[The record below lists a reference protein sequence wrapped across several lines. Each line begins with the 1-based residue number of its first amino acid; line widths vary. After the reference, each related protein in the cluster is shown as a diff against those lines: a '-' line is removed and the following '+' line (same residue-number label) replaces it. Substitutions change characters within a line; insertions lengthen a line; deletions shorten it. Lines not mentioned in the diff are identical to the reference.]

1 MEGIII
7 KGIGGFYYVRSE
19 DGTIFETRACGRFRK
34 EKVTPLVG
42 DRVRLDESLGS
53 VVEISERSCEFVRPP
68 VSNITQM
75 IVVFSTVSPKVD
87 LRLVDTMLLYIE
99 SKGIKG
105 AVCINKSDL
114 DDAGNIEKIRRI
126 YVSAGYPVIVT
137 SAESGIGGEALR
149 ELLKDNISAFAGNSG
164 VGKSSLLNLIDS
176 DFSLQTGNVS
186 EKIQRGKHTTRHVE
200 LLPLSFGGYVLDT
213 PGFGKIDL
221 PQLQPRQLED
231 YFKEF
236 EPYKGNCKFTGCS
249 HTKEKGCA
257 VIDAL
262 EKGIISSSRH
272 ESYKEF
278 YEKLREIKPWE
289 RKNGM

>member
-1 MEGIII
+1 M
-7 KGIGGFYYVRSE
+7 
-19 DGTIFETRACGRFRK
+19 
-34 EKVTPLVG
+34 G
-42 DRVRLDESLGS
+42 DRVKLDESLGS
-53 VVEISERSCEFVRPP
+53 VIEIFERSCEFVRPP

-99 SKGIKG
+99 AKGIKG

-114 DDAGNIEKIRRI
+114 DDAENIENIKKI
-126 YVSAGYPVIVT
+126 YESAGYPVIVT
-137 SAESGIGGEALR
+137 SAEKGLGGEALAK
-149 ELLKDNISAFAGNSG
+149 LLKGNISAFAGNSG

-176 DFSLQTGNVS
+176 GFSLQTGDVS

-221 PQLQPRQLED
+221 PIMEAKYLED
-231 YFKEF
+231 FFREFKE
-236 EPYKGNCKFTGCS
+236 YKNECKFSGCS

-257 VIDAL
+257 VK
-262 EKGIISSSRH
+262 EKGKISASRY
-272 ESYKEF
+272 ESYTEF
-278 YEKLREIKPWE
+278 YERLKEFKPW
-289 RKNGM
+289 NI

>member
-1 MEGIII
+1 MEGTII
-7 KGIGGFYYVRSE
+7 KGIGGFYYVRSA
-19 DGTIFETRACGRFRK
+19 DGAVFETRACGRFRK
-34 EKVTPLVG
+34 EKITPLVG
-42 DRVRLDESLGS
+42 DRVKLDESLGS
-53 VVEISERSCEFVRPP
+53 VIEIFERSCEFVRPP

-99 SKGIKG
+99 AKGIKG

-114 DDAGNIEKIRRI
+114 DDAENIENIKKI
-126 YVSAGYPVIVT
+126 YESAGYPVIVT
-137 SAESGIGGEALR
+137 SAEKGLGGEALAK
-149 ELLKDNISAFAGNSG
+149 LLKDNISAFAGNSG

-176 DFSLQTGNVS
+176 GFSLQTGGVS

-221 PQLQPRQLED
+221 PIMEAKYLED
-231 YFKEF
+231 FFREFKE
-236 EPYKGNCKFTGCS
+236 YKNECKFSGCS

-257 VIDAL
+257 VKEAL
-262 EKGIISSSRH
+262 EKGKISASRY
-272 ESYKEF
+272 ESYTEF
-278 YEKLREIKPWE
+278 YERLKEFKPW
-289 RKNGM
+289 NI